1 MGLDQVAARALQRNQ
16 DTRPVS
22 GRQEL
27 LENIVNQEIWA
38 ADRAGSADPTQR

>member
-1 MGLDQVAARALQRNQ
+1 MAGRLGLDQVAARALERNQ

-27 LENIVNQEIWA
+27 LENLLNRYI
-38 ADRAGSADPTQR
+38 